1 MNAYLVY
8 QTQQMER
15 ARTFAEIRR
24 IEERVSSMAQ
34 AKPEVRRRAVWP
46 FGALAARRRRAVVP
60 CTPLSRREVPVE
72 ARGHPSRPRRTSS
85 VWFSRLESAPPGAEF
100 EQVQPV
106 RGAWLLPGAVALSRH
121 GVVLPVATLSLLLR

>member
-24 IEERVSSMAQ
+24 IEERVSRMAQ
-34 AKPEVRRRAVWP
+34 AKPEGRRRAVWP

-60 CTPLSRREVPVE
+60 CDP
-72 ARGHPSRPRRTSS
+72 
-85 VWFSRLESAPPGAEF
+85 
-100 EQVQPV
+100 
-106 RGAWLLPGAVALSRH
+106 AV
-121 GVVLPVATLSLLLR
+121 

>member
-24 IEERVSSMAQ
+24 IEERAIMLAE

-46 FGALAARRRRAVVP
+46 FGALAARRRHA
-60 CTPLSRREVPVE
+60 
-72 ARGHPSRPRRTSS
+72 G
-85 VWFSRLESAPPGAEF
+85 
-100 EQVQPV
+100 
-106 RGAWLLPGAVALSRH
+106 
-121 GVVLPVATLSLLLR
+121 

>member
-24 IEERVSSMAQ
+24 IEERVSRVAH
-34 AKPEVRRRAVWP
+34 ATPEVRRRAIWP

-60 CTPLSRREVPVE
+60 CD
-72 ARGHPSRPRRTSS
+72 A
-85 VWFSRLESAPPGAEF
+85 
-100 EQVQPV
+100 
-106 RGAWLLPGAVALSRH
+106 AV
-121 GVVLPVATLSLLLR
+121 